1 MGCLFR
7 WVKGEGWRVTG
18 AGAEV
23 GDYGVCE
30 GGFWRLEG
38 AFGAGNLGAY
48 MAVEVV
54 NSAVLH
60 FFFC

>member
-1 MGCLFR
+1 M
-7 WVKGEGWRVTG
+7 G